1 MCTLTV
7 IFWLSLQFFH
17 GPLTIFFLQTWE
29 ENHAFFRVLTKFTFF
44 RWSFDAKFTFFRQ
57 FYHRNVFFFVILE
70 GNLHFFQRI
79 FWQNQNFFY
88 HNLQAEVY
96 IFLQSFDKIPH
107 FTASFGNLLSLFF
120 PNYSGL
126 KFSFFSRMLKHNWH
140 FHHASLAEICIFRNR
155 LTKFTFFSMIIW
167 LN

>member
-1 MCTLTV
+1 MAL
-7 IFWLSLQFFH
+7 WQFFFCKLERKIMLFSESWQNSH
-17 GPLTIFFLQTWE
+17 FFGDPLMQNSHFFSNSIIE
-29 ENHAFFRVLTKFTFF
+29 M
-44 RWSFDAKFTFFRQ
+44 
-57 FYHRNVFFFVILE
+57 YFFFVILE

-140 FHHASLAEICIFRNR
+140 FHHASLAEICIFHNR
-155 LTKFTFFSMIIW
+155 LTKFTFFPWSFD
-167 LN
+167 